1 MNRLAW
7 GVGVL
12 SVVTVGAL
20 STASNSLPSS
30 STAGYTSVSV
40 TGATVRSVD
49 YTVTANAI
57 TGFTMQL
64 DGSQVLKTATAAFDG
79 SAPGTCVMGVYDL
92 INNQTPI
99 TCTGFSQQ
107 ADRSWRLVV
116 TVS

>member
-1 MNRLAW
+1 MKRLAW
-7 GVGVL
+7 GVGAL
-12 SVVTVGAL
+12 SIVTVGAL

-40 TGATVRSVD
+40 TGATMRSVA

-64 DGSQVLKTATAAFDG
+64 AGSQLLKTATAAFDG
-79 SAPGTCVMGVYDL
+79 AAPGTCVTGLYDL
-92 INNQTPI
+92 TNNQTPI

-107 ADRSWRLVV
+107 ADRSWRLGV